1 MGEGGSHCTS
11 GVPGTHKTGIREV
24 QYGWGPWYGREV
36 CVQVEARRGGRAVL
50 RCVRDELNRSPALEI
65 PEWMFD
71 PVICGQM
78 RQESLAYVNSV
89 ALVALK
95 SLMSAARDP
104 VEPTVIQAQHLS
116 SSSGDADAHQAAPIL
131 PRRVILSTGEAAAV
145 AAGSPSEDGPSHG
158 PDAERTSAEGFSRQ
172 RTSGGGR

>member
-1 MGEGGSHCTS
+1 
-11 GVPGTHKTGIREV
+11 V
-24 QYGWGPWYGREV
+24 QYRWHPWYGQQV

-50 RCVRDELNRSPALEI
+50 RCVRDELNGSPALEI

-78 RQESLAYVNSV
+78 RQESLAYVNSA

-104 VEPTVIQAQHLS
+104 VEPTVTPRESRFEQVHWLS
-116 SSSGDADAHQAAPIL
+116 FDHDSNLVKTPFSGNL
-131 PRRVILSTGEAAAV
+131 
-145 AAGSPSEDGPSHG
+145 
-158 PDAERTSAEGFSRQ
+158 ER
-172 RTSGGGR
+172 